1 MGSPGEFAELIHAG
15 GALVEFNERR
25 INGGQIQ
32 AGIRTAETPEA
43 RISCRGG
50 LHREQLQ
57 NAAAERVDDVRQL
70 PREVAQFAGGRN
82 DGTAAFVEL
91 AKPGFEF
98 VVAGGRQIFCRAK
111 QPRERAVNDV
121 GGADKIRVYADTDVR
136 AVGPMLPAFGIEQVR
151 LGLEIAGFGQRQ
163 FNLPAVA
170 GFPHRQIAPRSASGN
185 GAAGVGGDDFPP
197 QRGRASEVGAEQ
209 RAPARLPAAV
219 AQLKTDAIADETHE
233 AFAGGRVHNWNGLR
247 HYLFQRLAG
256 WRYDSADG
264 GRKQYRK

>member
-1 MGSPGEFAELIHAG
+1 MRRPGEFAKLVHAG
-15 GALVEFNERR
+15 GALVEFHQRR

-43 RISCRGG
+43 RISRRCG
-50 LHREQLQ
+50 LHRQQLQ

-82 DGTAAFVEL
+82 DGAAAFVEL
-91 AKPGFEF
+91 TELGLEF
-98 VVAGGRQIFCRAK
+98 FVAGGRQIFGRAK
-111 QPRERAVNDV
+111 QPREGAVNRV
-121 GGADKIRVYADTDVR
+121 GGAGEIRMHADADVR
-136 AVGPMLPAFGIEQVR
+136 AIGPMLPAFGIEQIR
-151 LGLEIAGFGQRQ
+151 LGLEVTGFGQRQ

-170 GFPHRQIAPRSASGN
+170 GFLHRQIAPRSARGN

-197 QRGRASEVGAEQ
+197 QRGRAPEVGAEQ

-247 HYLFQRLAG
+247 HFLFQRLAG

-264 GRKQYRK
+264 VRKQYRK